1 MSGTWTRLTLTHC
14 ELPFA
19 RGNIASDP
27 YIIPL
32 FRRDFGSLGGGSST
46 AKEIRWIRLSCSN
59 VMFFARR
66 VKDEFATRCIYITCT
81 RSIVFFS
88 LPASSM
94 VGSQIVA

>member
-1 MSGTWTRLTLTHC
+1 MSGTWARLTLTHC

-46 AKEIRWIRLSCSN
+46 AVTLWIRLSCSN
-59 VMFFARR
+59 IMFFALR
-66 VKDEFATRCIYITCT
+66 VKDEFATRCIYITST

-94 VGSQIVA
+94 VVSQIVE